1 MRLIRVTH
9 PDPCQPITF
18 HDRVAVNR
26 CRLGHRTMIIVNTLA
41 IRPEPQPMIRAFN
54 GISDKLSLREGSK
67 SVGATVG
74 KYDGCPICLTKVH
87 DRMFEESPHDRSP
100 ADPFGAYDSV
110 QCVSQLV
117 CPRLIANRNAYL
129 PI

>member
-74 KYDGCPICLTKVH
+74 QCDGCPIRSEEHTSELQSLMHISYAVFCLKTKSNY
-87 DRMFEESPHDRSP
+87 R
-100 ADPFGAYDSV
+100 
-110 QCVSQLV
+110 
-117 CPRLIANRNAYL
+117 
-129 PI
+129 